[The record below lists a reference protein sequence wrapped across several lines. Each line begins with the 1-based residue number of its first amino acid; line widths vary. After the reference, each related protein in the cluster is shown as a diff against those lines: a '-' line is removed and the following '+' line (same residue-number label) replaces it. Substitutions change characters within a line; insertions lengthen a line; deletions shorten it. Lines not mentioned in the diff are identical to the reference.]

1 MLITSNSY
9 SSVYFIEIIV
19 ASRKT
24 PYLALLT
31 LSYCQ
36 LFAVQETPK
45 QAKRQSWKQIGQNGC

>member
-45 QAKRQSWKQIGQNGC
+45 QAKRQSWKQIG